1 MPSLELS
8 TNVRVPDKD
17 KLMRTLSACVCRG
30 LGKAETYMLVKVQ
43 DEQAM
48 FFGGNAEPVAHMTL
62 RAMVFKE
69 EAMRQLA
76 EELTAIMHDELGVE
90 SQRVSMVF
98 MDSDLSKWAWDG
110 RPFA

>member
-8 TNVRVPDKD
+8 TNVRVPDKE

-48 FFGGNAEPVAHMTL
+48 FFGGTDDPVVHMTL
-62 RAMVFKE
+62 RAMVFKDQ
-69 EAMRQLA
+69 AVRQLA
-76 EELTAIMHDELGVE
+76 EELTTIMQDELGVE